1 LLCYFISANVQV
13 YKELLKELKRLNFDM
28 RLEIVRLLR
37 LRQPADPRNDTEI
50 MQWKG
55 VWDCRVPQGGTRN
68 DPESKIICRLE
79 RNRIK

>member
-1 LLCYFISANVQV
+1 MLCYFISANVQV
-13 YKELLKELKRLNFDM
+13 YKELLKELKGLNFDM

-37 LRQPADPRNDTEI
+37 LRQPADPRNDPEI

-55 VWDCRVPQGGTRN
+55 VWDCHAPQGGSRN
-68 DPESKIICRLE
+68 DSRSKMICGWE